1 MRTEDVHLEI
11 SKGMI
16 MKRILTALFILAISV
31 SAFSL
36 GVSMGVGASGAYS
49 WETTASTLGGTTQ
62 TDTTYGVPL
71 NFKAFIDVTY
81 FEVSGGYMMRN
92 GTSTKSD
99 ITGSP
104 SSTSTSSDKK
114 GWITAALLAKI
125 PIKLGS
131 VTLFPLVGVE
141 YYKNLS
147 YTDANGNDLKAA
159 LPADQ
164 QADLDQFWLAAGIG
178 ADISLGKIIYI
189 RPEILVG
196 YKLPSKLEND
206 TVTLLKG
213 LGASSASWLPL
224 AVSGGVSVGFKF

>member
-1 MRTEDVHLEI
+1 MHTENVHLEI
-11 SKGMI
+11 PKGMI
-16 MKRILTALFILAISV
+16 MKRILTALFILTASV

-36 GVSMGVGASGAYS
+36 GVSVGIGASGAYS
-49 WETTASTLGGTTQ
+49 WETTTSTTAGTTQ
-62 TDTTYGVPL
+62 TDTTYEVPL

-131 VTLFPLVGVE
+131 VKLFPLVGVE

-164 QADLDQFWLAAGIG
+164 QANLDQFWISAGIG

-189 RPEILVG
+189 RPEVMIG
-196 YKLPSKLEND
+196 YKLLSKYEND
-206 TVTLLKG
+206 HIDFLKSGGATTVSTI
-213 LGASSASWLPL
+213 PL
-224 AVSGGVSVGFKF
+224 AVSGRLLLGFKL